1 MAVKPLA
8 NRKNV
13 KTPADGNSGVRFKDS
28 TAKVAS
34 EITSGVRPQVSGKR
48 PMTGGCSGCNK

>member
-13 KTPADGNSGVRFKDS
+13 KTPADGNSGVRFQDS
-28 TAKVAS
+28 TAKVAG
-34 EITSGVRPQVSGKR
+34 IINSGRPLQQ
-48 PMTGGCSGCNK
+48 TGRKERCDGCSM